1 MKRFMAS
8 LATSSTTA
16 LQASR
21 KFNIHVLG
29 RDAQAT
35 GVLSSSLLAKDFG
48 AKFNVTSSLP
58 LDSIPSDTTFSAPA
72 YTSLLSTAT
81 LGRNML
87 YSPLLP
93 STQTLVNQIANEVP
107 PGTVCVA
114 DRQTAG
120 KGRGCNVWYSP
131 PGCLL
136 FTFTFTTTDGK
147 NLPFAQYLLSLA
159 LVQAIQRLDEGSSAV
174 KIKWPNDIYAK
185 VARHGNKG
193 KVEVDEAG
201 DGDDGDGDDG
211 DGDGDGDDDGSTL
224 QSGAIGEKTTSSTL
238 DASSFVAPPMHDHQ
252 YTKIGGVLCQSTYD
266 YTSKKFLVVAG
277 IGLNVENEAPTTCLK
292 SLFPSH
298 VVVNRE
304 NVLAHFFNV
313 LEPMLQHFNDTGF
326 QHYYNDY
333 VSEWLVSC
341 ERCIILVYSP
351 FAVVIYSY
359 CC

>member
-1 MKRFMAS
+1 MAS

-21 KFNIHVLG
+21 KFNIHVFG
-29 RDAQAT
+29 HDAQAT
-35 GVLSSSLLAKDFG
+35 GVLSSSLLAKDLG
-48 AKFNVTSSLP
+48 IKFNVTSSLP
-58 LDSIPSDTTFSAPA
+58 LHSDTTFSTPT
-72 YTSLLSTAT
+72 YTSLLTTAT

-107 PGTVCVA
+107 PGTVCIA

-159 LVQAIQRLDEGSSAV
+159 LVQAIQRVGEGSSAV

-185 VARHGNKG
+185 VAQRGNKG

-201 DGDDGDGDDG
+201 DG
-211 DGDGDGDDDGSTL
+211 GDGDDDGSTL
-224 QSGAIGEKTTSSTL
+224 QSGTIGGRTTPSTL
-238 DASSFVAPPMHDHQ
+238 DASSFVAPPVHDHQ

-266 YTSKKFLVVAG
+266 YTTKKFLVIAG

-304 NVLAHFFNV
+304 TVLAQFFNV
-313 LEPMLQHFNDTGF
+313 LEPMLQIFNDTGF

-333 VSEWLVSC
+333 MSEWLVC
-341 ERCIILVYSP
+341 
-351 FAVVIYSY
+351 
-359 CC
+359 